1 MVGLT
6 GGTTLGDGNAR
17 GMHRQAQRIGWDVPQ
32 DPKTGN
38 IAQGH
43 IHRRPSCRIKTNPC
57 DGLCNRGDGSE
68 LGIGGQ
74 IRSHGSRKR
83 ILSSVPPRPE
93 GLGAH
98 SVPGDTLEPQ
108 LDGQG
113 MKTLPPA
120 NMGLL
125 LLALRAMHYKGKQK
139 HVMASETRKSFQVW

>member
-1 MVGLT
+1 MTHGPSSE
-6 GGTTLGDGNAR
+6 
-17 GMHRQAQRIGWDVPQ
+17 GWPLRN
-32 DPKTGN
+32 PKTVDAKGWV
-38 IAQGH
+38 
-43 IHRRPSCRIKTNPC
+43 
-57 DGLCNRGDGSE
+57 
-68 LGIGGQ
+68 GG
-74 IRSHGSRKR
+74 RKR

-125 LLALRAMHYKGKQK
+125 LLALRAMHNNPSCSRAPTHPPGTRTIFSFEGGWSRAFLAQPGRP
-139 HVMASETRKSFQVW
+139 ALPPSEAGQDLPGHT